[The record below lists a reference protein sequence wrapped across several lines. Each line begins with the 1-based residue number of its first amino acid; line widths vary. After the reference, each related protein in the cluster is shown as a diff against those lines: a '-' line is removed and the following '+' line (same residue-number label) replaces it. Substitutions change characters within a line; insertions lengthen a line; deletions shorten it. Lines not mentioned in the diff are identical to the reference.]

1 MRKLYESKMDIGKY
15 PTTTVKPTP
24 QQKKEESK
32 SKDDFLY
39 LCRDRVVLNLFEEF
53 HSKAYSYG
61 GLRPIIEFM
70 VKICS

>member
-15 PTTTVKPTP
+15 PTTAVKPTP
-24 QQKKEESK
+24 QLKKEESK

-39 LCRDRVVLNLFEEF
+39 LCRDRVILNFFEEF